1 MKNVDKLER
10 MLKVFENATEGD
22 KMKYYDMIIE
32 FAENYDRK
40 YFAPYIDKYKS
51 QKSEAPIEEYIN
63 DNIPLLIFFA
73 FYKAFNDRK
82 INVKSY
88 FEDMF
93 SKVSE
98 LDYHKI
104 IPSLYMFILD
114 DSNVEKCRFIEN
126 ENLLSKKHLYYNDDI
141 YKEFIYQNKCMKK
154 YLELMTSILSL
165 AADSSLSS
173 SDKAN
178 NEKIVLSRNE
188 MEDIYITI
196 LSYCKFRDKI
206 DYYKTYHG
214 YIDSIKTFGL
224 RSILEE
230 LLNTPHLS
238 IIDSVEKLKR
248 ESYIDNLATLIYGC
262 SKTDNDII
270 NLECAFLDIMRKL
283 QNKYIY
289 DNKLISIHQICKN
302 YVNKD
307 YSNSCF
313 YKPVFIDCFNYFIGK
328 IGDGNFLFSIKKTYE
343 VWKIDIISDMMKDCF
358 VEF

>member
-1 MKNVDKLER
+1 MKNIDKLKR
-10 MLKVFENATEGD
+10 MLEVFGNADKGD

-32 FAENYDRK
+32 FTENYDRD
-40 YFAPYIDKYKS
+40 YFTTYINAYKS
-51 QKSEAPIEEYIN
+51 PKSEVPIVEYVN
-63 DNIPLLIFFA
+63 NNIPMLIYFA
-73 FYKAFNDRK
+73 FYKAFTDST
-82 INVKSY
+82 INVKLY
-88 FEDMF
+88 FEAMSSRAIKDI
-93 SKVSE
+93 K
-98 LDYHKI
+98 DYNI
-104 IPSLYMFILD
+104 IPFLYYFLID
-114 DSNVEKCRFIEN
+114 EYNAEKCRFTVTNNPNCPYNNNN
-126 ENLLSKKHLYYNDDI
+126 E
-141 YKEFIYQNKCMKK
+141 EFIYQNKSMKK

-165 AADSSLSS
+165 AADSSSSS
-173 SDKAN
+173 SDKPN
-178 NEKIVLSRNE
+178 NEKILLSRNE

-214 YIDSIKTFGL
+214 YMDSIKTFGL
-224 RSILEE
+224 RSILQE

-313 YKPVFIDCFNYFIGK
+313 YKPVFIDCFNYLIGK

-343 VWKIDIISDMMKDCF
+343 VWKIDIIIDMMKDCF

>member
-1 MKNVDKLER
+1 MKNVDKLKR
-10 MLKVFENATEGD
+10 MLEVFENATEGD

-32 FAENYDRK
+32 FAENYDRD
-40 YFAPYIDKYKS
+40 YFTPYIDAYKS
-51 QKSEAPIEEYIN
+51 PKSEVPIVEYVN
-63 DNIPLLIFFA
+63 NNIPMLIYFA
-73 FYKAFNDRK
+73 FYKAFTDST
-82 INVKSY
+82 INVKLY
-88 FEDMF
+88 FEAMSSRAIKDI
-93 SKVSE
+93 K
-98 LDYHKI
+98 DYNI
-104 IPSLYMFILD
+104 IPFLYYFLID
-114 DSNVEKCRFIEN
+114 EYNVEKCRFAGTNNSFLKNCPYNN
-126 ENLLSKKHLYYNDDI
+126 E
-141 YKEFIYQNKCMKK
+141 EFIYQNKCMKK

-165 AADSSLSS
+165 AADSLLSS

-178 NEKIVLSRNE
+178 NEKILLSRNE

-206 DYYKTYHG
+206 DYKTYHG
-214 YIDSIKTFGL
+214 YMDSIKTFGL

-248 ESYIDNLATLIYGC
+248 ESYIDNLATLILGC

-289 DNKLISIHQICKN
+289 DNKLISIHQICKK
-302 YVNKD
+302 YVDNKE

-313 YKPVFIDCFNYFIGK
+313 SKPVFIDCCNYLIGK
-328 IGDGNFLFSIKKTYE
+328 IDDGNFLFSIKKTYE
-343 VWKIDIISDMMKDCF
+343 VWKITIIIDIMKDCF
-358 VEF
+358 VEI

>member
-1 MKNVDKLER
+1 MKNIDKLKR
-10 MLKVFENATEGD
+10 MLEVLGNADKGD

-32 FAENYDRK
+32 FAENYDRD
-40 YFAPYIDKYKS
+40 YFTPYINTYKS
-51 QKSEAPIEEYIN
+51 PKSIPIVEYVN
-63 DNIPLLIFFA
+63 NNIPMLIYFA
-73 FYKAFNDRK
+73 FYKAFTDST
-82 INVKSY
+82 INVKLY
-88 FEDMF
+88 FEAMSRRAIKDI
-93 SKVSE
+93 K
-98 LDYHKI
+98 DYNI
-104 IPSLYMFILD
+104 IPFLYYFLID
-114 DSNVEKCRFIEN
+114 EYNAEKCRFTVTNYPNCPYNNNN
-126 ENLLSKKHLYYNDDI
+126 E
-141 YKEFIYQNKCMKK
+141 EFIYQNKSMKK

-165 AADSSLSS
+165 AADSSASS
-173 SDKAN
+173 SDKPN
-178 NEKIVLSRNE
+178 NEKIFLSRNE

-214 YIDSIKTFGL
+214 YMDSFKTFGF
-224 RSILEE
+224 RSILQE

-289 DNKLISIHQICKN
+289 DNKLISIHQICKK
-302 YVNKD
+302 YVNTD

-313 YKPVFIDCFNYFIGK
+313 YKPVFIDCFNYLIGK

-343 VWKIDIISDMMKDCF
+343 VWRNTVIIIDMMKDCF
-358 VEF
+358 VEY

>member
-1 MKNVDKLER
+1 MENTICLLNLV
-10 MLKVFENATEGD
+10 LK
-22 KMKYYDMIIE
+22 I
-32 FAENYDRK
+32 
-40 YFAPYIDKYKS
+40 
-51 QKSEAPIEEYIN
+51 
-63 DNIPLLIFFA
+63 
-73 FYKAFNDRK
+73 K
-82 INVKSY
+82 IRLRCLWK
-88 FEDMF
+88 
-93 SKVSE
+93 KV
-98 LDYHKI
+98 I
-104 IPSLYMFILD
+104 
-114 DSNVEKCRFIEN
+114 V
-126 ENLLSKKHLYYNDDI
+126 
-141 YKEFIYQNKCMKK
+141 KK
-154 YLELMTSILSL
+154 YLKLMTSILSL
-165 AADSSLSS
+165 AN

-214 YIDSIKTFGL
+214 YMDSIKTFGL

-230 LLNTPHLS
+230 ILNTPHLS

-248 ESYIDNLATLIYGC
+248 ESYIDNLATLIFGC

-289 DNKLISIHQICKN
+289 DNKLISIHQICKK
-302 YVNKD
+302 YVDNKE

-313 YKPVFIDCFNYFIGK
+313 SKPVFIDCFNYLIGK

-343 VWKIDIISDMMKDCF
+343 VWKITIIIDIMKDCF
-358 VEF
+358 VEV

>member
-1 MKNVDKLER
+1 MKNIDKLKR
-10 MLKVFENATEGD
+10 MLEVFENATEGD

-32 FAENYDRK
+32 FAENYDRD
-40 YFAPYIDKYKS
+40 YFTPYIDKYKS

-88 FEDMF
+88 FEDM
-93 SKVSE
+93 SSRAIKDIK
-98 LDYHKI
+98 DYNI
-104 IPSLYMFILD
+104 IPFLYYFLID
-114 DSNVEKCRFIEN
+114 EYNAEKCRFTGTNNPFLKNCPYNN
-126 ENLLSKKHLYYNDDI
+126 E
-141 YKEFIYQNKCMKK
+141 EFIYQNKSMKK

-165 AADSSLSS
+165 AADSSSSS
-173 SDKAN
+173 SDKPN
-178 NEKIVLSRNE
+178 NEKILLSRNE

-214 YIDSIKTFGL
+214 YMDSIKTFGL

-230 LLNTPHLS
+230 LLNTPNLS

-248 ESYIDNLATLIYGC
+248 ESYIDNLATLIFGC
-262 SKTDNDII
+262 SKTDNDI
-270 NLECAFLDIMRKL
+270 NRLECAFLDIMRKL

-289 DNKLISIHQICKN
+289 DNKLISIHQICKK
-302 YVNKD
+302 YVDNKV
-307 YSNSCF
+307 YSNSCCS
-313 YKPVFIDCFNYFIGK
+313 KPVFIDCFNYLIGK

-343 VWKIDIISDMMKDCF
+343 VWKITIIIDIMKDCF
-358 VEF
+358 VEV

>member
-1 MKNVDKLER
+1 MKNIDKLKR
-10 MLKVFENATEGD
+10 MLEVFGNAGKGD

-32 FAENYDRK
+32 FAENYDRD
-40 YFAPYIDKYKS
+40 YFTPYIDAYKS
-51 QKSEAPIEEYIN
+51 PKSEVPIVEYVN
-63 DNIPLLIFFA
+63 NNIPMLIYFA
-73 FYKAFNDRK
+73 FYKAFTDST
-82 INVKSY
+82 INVKLY
-88 FEDMF
+88 FEAMSSRAIKDI
-93 SKVSE
+93 K
-98 LDYHKI
+98 DYNI
-104 IPSLYMFILD
+104 IPFLYYFLID
-114 DSNVEKCRFIEN
+114 EYNAEKCRFTGTNNPFLKNN
-126 ENLLSKKHLYYNDDI
+126 E
-141 YKEFIYQNKCMKK
+141 EFIYQNKSMKK

-173 SDKAN
+173 SDKPN

-214 YIDSIKTFGL
+214 YMDSIKTFGL
-224 RSILEE
+224 RSILQE

-270 NLECAFLDIMRKL
+270 NLECAFLYIMRKL

-302 YVNKD
+302 YINKD

>member
-1 MKNVDKLER
+1 MKNIDKLKR
-10 MLKVFENATEGD
+10 MLEVFGNAGKED
-22 KMKYYDMIIE
+22 KIKYYDMIIE
-32 FAENYDRK
+32 FAENYDRD
-40 YFAPYIDKYKS
+40 YFTPYINAYKS
-51 QKSEAPIEEYIN
+51 PKSIPIVEYVN
-63 DNIPLLIFFA
+63 NNIPMLIYFA
-73 FYKAFNDRK
+73 FYKAFTDST
-82 INVKSY
+82 INVKLY
-88 FEDMF
+88 FEAMSSRAIKDI
-93 SKVSE
+93 K
-98 LDYHKI
+98 DYNI
-104 IPSLYMFILD
+104 IPFLYYFLID
-114 DSNVEKCRFIEN
+114 EYNVEKCRFTVTNNPNFPYNNNN
-126 ENLLSKKHLYYNDDI
+126 E
-141 YKEFIYQNKCMKK
+141 EFIYQNKSMKK

-165 AADSSLSS
+165 AADSSSSS
-173 SDKAN
+173 SDKPN
-178 NEKIVLSRNE
+178 NEKILLSRDE
-188 MEDIYITI
+188 MEDVYITI

-214 YIDSIKTFGL
+214 YMDSIKTFGL
-224 RSILEE
+224 RSILQE

-289 DNKLISIHQICKN
+289 DNKLISIHQICKK

-313 YKPVFIDCFNYFIGK
+313 YKPVFIDSFNYLIGK

-343 VWKIDIISDMMKDCF
+343 VWKIDIIIDMMKDCF
-358 VEF
+358 VEI

>member
-1 MKNVDKLER
+1 MKNIDKLKR
-10 MLKVFENATEGD
+10 MLEVFGNADKGD

-32 FAENYDRK
+32 FAENYDCK
-40 YFAPYIDKYKS
+40 YFTPYINTYKS
-51 QKSEAPIEEYIN
+51 PKSEVPIVEYVN
-63 DNIPLLIFFA
+63 NNIPMLIYFA
-73 FYKAFNDRK
+73 FYKAFTDST
-82 INVKSY
+82 INVKLY
-88 FEDMF
+88 FEAMSSRAIKDI
-93 SKVSE
+93 K
-98 LDYHKI
+98 DYNI
-104 IPSLYMFILD
+104 IPFLYYFLID
-114 DSNVEKCRFIEN
+114 EYNAEKCRFTGTNNPFLKNCPYNN
-126 ENLLSKKHLYYNDDI
+126 E
-141 YKEFIYQNKCMKK
+141 EFIYQNKSMKK

-165 AADSSLSS
+165 TADSSSSS
-173 SDKAN
+173 SDKPN
-178 NEKIVLSRNE
+178 NDKILLSRNE

-214 YIDSIKTFGL
+214 YMDSIKTFGL
-224 RSILEE
+224 RSILQE

-248 ESYIDNLATLIYGC
+248 ESYIDNLATLIFGC

-313 YKPVFIDCFNYFIGK
+313 YKPVFIDCFNYLIGK

-343 VWKIDIISDMMKDCF
+343 VWRITIIIDMMKDCF
-358 VEF
+358 VEI